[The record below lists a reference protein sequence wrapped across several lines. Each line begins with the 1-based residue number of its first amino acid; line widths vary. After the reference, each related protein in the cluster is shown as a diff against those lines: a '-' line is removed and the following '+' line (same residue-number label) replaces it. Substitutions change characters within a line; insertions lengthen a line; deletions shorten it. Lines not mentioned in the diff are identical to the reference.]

1 MALMHTGF
9 SLVSV
14 MMSVT
19 IVGILMSLAMVNLSF
34 LDQLIARSEVQALQ
48 ATCYYAQQVAQA
60 RHQPCDIR
68 CDTRDNT
75 YTCNGH
81 RRALPHSIM
90 FGVKPGVYGPPS
102 TSKNLITTPITF
114 AHGTIR
120 SAESGVLTPGTV
132 YIVDRNK
139 RYQYALSCSVS
150 QVSYIRCYRYDN
162 GFHLLI

>member
-1 MALMHTGF
+1 MHTGF

-14 MMSVT
+14 LMSVA

-34 LDQLIARSEVQALQ
+34 LDQLIARSELQALH
-48 ATCYYAQQVAQA
+48 ATCSYAQQVAQA
-60 RHQPCDIR
+60 SHHPCDIL
-68 CDTRDNT
+68 CDARDNT

-81 RRALPHSIM
+81 RRALPCSIM
-90 FGVKPGVYGPPS
+90 FGVKPGIYGPPS
-102 TSKNLITTPITF
+102 APKTSITHPITF
-114 AHGTIR
+114 ANGTIR
-120 SAESGVLTPGTV
+120 AAQSGILAAGTV